1 MKVVIGIVLIS
12 LVILGLIAYMILML
26 NAREMIF
33 CGDLKNENGTN
44 AQITRVYTNANETLS
59 EIIVKMNESDT
70 ESVQKSDIT
79 EVLAQ
84 YQNIIYAPVFTI
96 SVTQADSSTY
106 IIDGQVLNGLD
117 ENGDPASPD
126 YRHSKMQLN
135 TVVTNGRIIAA
146 QNVYDAGTAEAQ
158 DIQDVVFTERQRVI
172 DPIVTGADSEAAFAF
187 QDCDSFRVIVNSS
200 DFTQMP
206 SITFV
211 YVYNVDAVNPLDFT
225 QISNDSL
232 AVKMDLSHDNNGK
245 LAASY
250 ELIKTVTADAQQ

>member
-1 MKVVIGIVLIS
+1 MAL
-12 LVILGLIAYMILML
+12 
-26 NAREMIF
+26 
-33 CGDLKNENGTN
+33 
-44 AQITRVYTNANETLS
+44 TR
-59 EIIVKMNESDT
+59 
-70 ESVQKSDIT
+70 
-79 EVLAQ
+79 
-84 YQNIIYAPVFTI
+84 
-96 SVTQADSSTY
+96 
-106 IIDGQVLNGLD
+106 
-117 ENGDPASPD
+117 
-126 YRHSKMQLN
+126 
-135 TVVTNGRIIAA
+135 
-146 QNVYDAGTAEAQ
+146 TATRQ

-211 YVYNVDAVNPLDFT
+211 YVYNVNAVNPLDFT

-232 AVKMDLSHDNNGK
+232 AVKMDLSYDNNGK

>member
-44 AQITRVYTNANETLS
+44 AQITRVYTTDLNANETLS

-135 TVVTNGRIIAA
+135 TVVTNGRIIA
-146 QNVYDAGTAEAQ
+146 AQ